1 MITIEILKGKHDM
14 NILVAMPTH
23 PEHEERLR
31 RACPNGELTFLHGG
45 KPSAG
50 QLAKADII
58 VGNIPVEDVGR
69 CVNLKLLQLNMA
81 GSDKYAGRM
90 PEGVLLANSSGAYGL
105 AISEHM
111 LGVLL
116 MLMKKLYLYRDDQNA
131 CIWQDEG
138 SVTGIEGARILTVGL
153 GDIGGEFAKRCK
165 ALGAYTIGIRR
176 NVRSAPE
183 YMDEMHTLDKL
194 DELLP
199 TVDVV
204 ALCLPNSHE
213 SVHLMN
219 SARLR
224 RMKKGGILLNVGRGN
239 AIDTEAL
246 VDVLQEGRILAG
258 IDVTDPEPLPK
269 EHPLWKCPGIVI
281 TPHISGF
288 YHLRQTHDRIIEIA
302 ASNIENLISGRP
314 IKNLVDSSTGYRTLE
329 NRY

>member
-1 MITIEILKGKHDM
+1 MITIETLKGKHDM

-246 VDVLQEGRILAG
+246 VDVLKEGHILAG

-269 EHPLWKCPGIVI
+269 EHPLWK
-281 TPHISGF
+281 
-288 YHLRQTHDRIIEIA
+288 
-302 ASNIENLISGRP
+302 
-314 IKNLVDSSTGYRTLE
+314 
-329 NRY
+329 

>member
-1 MITIEILKGKHDM
+1 MITIEILKGKQDM

-116 MLMKKLYLYRDDQNA
+116 MLMKKLYLYRDDQNV

-246 VDVLQEGRILAG
+246 VDVLKEGHILAG

>member
-1 MITIEILKGKHDM
+1 MITIEILKGKQDM

-45 KPSAG
+45 KPSTE

-138 SVTGIEGARILTVGL
+138 SVTGIAGARILTGGL

-165 ALGAYTIGIRR
+165 ALGADTIGIRR

-246 VDVLQEGRILAG
+246 VDVLKEGHILAG

>member
-23 PEHEERLR
+23 TEHEERLR

-116 MLMKKLYLYRDDQNA
+116 MLMKKLYLYRDDQNV

-204 ALCLPNSHE
+204 ALCLPNSPE

-246 VDVLQEGRILAG
+246 VDVLKEGHILAG

>member
-1 MITIEILKGKHDM
+1 MITIEILKGKQDM

-116 MLMKKLYLYRDDQNA
+116 MLMKKLYLYRDDQNV

-204 ALCLPNSHE
+204 ALCLPNSPE

-246 VDVLQEGRILAG
+246 VDVLKEGHILAG